1 MLPAFLTHFGYRQ
14 HIRDIACASLHNIH
28 LVSRYPRQ
36 MLPSRDS
43 DFATSVRSL
52 FRDWLMLIA
61 NELGLEYFV
70 PARRAWPCQ
79 PDLLLQFTDLRF

>member
-1 MLPAFLTHFGYRQ
+1 MLPL
-14 HIRDIACASLHNIH
+14 
-28 LVSRYPRQ
+28 
-36 MLPSRDS
+36 RDS

-70 PARRAWPCQ
+70 PVRRAWPCQ